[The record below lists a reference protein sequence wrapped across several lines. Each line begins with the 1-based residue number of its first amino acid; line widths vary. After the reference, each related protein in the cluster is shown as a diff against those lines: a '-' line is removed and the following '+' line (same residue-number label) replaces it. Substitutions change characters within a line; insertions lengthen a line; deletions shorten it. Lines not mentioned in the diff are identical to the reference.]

1 MSHHLSETLDSL
13 YDRRPLRFTV
23 LVDRRPIGEPFANQ
37 QAAEMQAEELYH
49 EAPWTAVEVV
59 ASY

>member
-1 MSHHLSETLDSL
+1 MSYHLSETLDSL

-37 QAAEMQAEELYH
+37 YDASVMAEELYH
-49 EAPWTAVEVV
+49 EAPWAAVEVV
-59 ASY
+59 AGY